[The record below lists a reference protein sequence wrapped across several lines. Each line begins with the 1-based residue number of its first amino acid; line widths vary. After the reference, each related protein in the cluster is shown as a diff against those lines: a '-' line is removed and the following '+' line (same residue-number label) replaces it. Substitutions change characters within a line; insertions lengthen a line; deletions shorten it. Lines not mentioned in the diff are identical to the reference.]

1 METLKIEIGNINEI
15 LFEAREISVT
25 LKLVSAILFF
35 FTKRITLKK
44 LLKLLKR
51 F

>member
-15 LFEAREISVT
+15 LFEAREISST

-35 FTKRITLKK
+35 FHQKNNP
-44 LLKLLKR
+44 
-51 F
+51 